1 MARYNSLID
10 LTKYPVPAKVV
21 QRRMTS
27 MFSDTPG
34 ETIQPYPYWL
44 DDVVPIQRGLKSV
57 AWQQQ
62 YTIAAAQTEGIPA
75 TLYYFPI
82 KDSGT
87 MHGMF
92 TNSQFLWYDIQE
104 NQWKI
109 AFESP
114 GATRLPTRAYVR
126 NESYLYMVGKGLY
139 HVTETGLVLVTP
151 NWGSG
156 VPAPTDIIG
165 CTVNSGYLILYSA
178 DRVYWSAPTNPMV
191 FYPSSTDGVS
201 TGAGSTNIQ
210 GLQGDIL
217 TIEPIAGGAIV
228 YTNQCAF
235 TMRYTSNPLNP
246 WAFSAV
252 SGCAGIIRQW
262 HVANGETGATQFIWS
277 VVGLQQ
283 VTLSG
288 AQSIIPE
295 FTAHFAQDILHTWDG
310 TASRVAETPVKIDV
324 KLTVLANNMLA
335 FSVGPANK
343 PFQYCWLYDLQ
354 LGRWGRISIDHWHL
368 DVMIPV
374 SNTTAVQ
381 YEDLVADGIRY
392 QDLLARTYASLVGD
406 IEYSSERPLR
416 FAVYGADG
424 YMHYANFADVSTGSN
439 AIVAI
444 GDFRL
449 TFNRMVEINEI
460 VLSLVKG
467 SAVVELISKETGKT
481 TMFADPAELGRFLT
495 RTVGSM
501 ITVLIRGDFEL
512 SDVLVRMVQAGSAR

>member
-1 MARYNSLID
+1 
-10 LTKYPVPAKVV
+10 
-21 QRRMTS
+21 
-27 MFSDTPG
+27 
-34 ETIQPYPYWL
+34 
-44 DDVVPIQRGLKSV
+44 
-57 AWQQQ
+57 
-62 YTIAAAQTEGIPA
+62 
-75 TLYYFPI
+75 
-82 KDSGT
+82 
-87 MHGMF
+87 
-92 TNSQFLWYDIQE
+92 
-104 NQWKI
+104 
-109 AFESP
+109 
-114 GATRLPTRAYVR
+114 
-126 NESYLYMVGKGLY
+126 
-139 HVTETGLVLVTP
+139 
-151 NWGSG
+151 
-156 VPAPTDIIG
+156 
-165 CTVNSGYLILYSA
+165 
-178 DRVYWSAPTNPMV
+178 
-191 FYPSSTDGVS
+191 
-201 TGAGSTNIQ
+201 
-210 GLQGDIL
+210 
-217 TIEPIAGGAIV
+217 
-228 YTNQCAF
+228 
-235 TMRYTSNPLNP
+235 MRYTSNPLNP

-262 HVANGETGATQFIWS
+262 HIANGETGATQFIWS

-310 TASRVAETPVKIDV
+310 TASRVAETAVKIDV

-354 LGRWGRISIDHWHL
+354 LGRWGRVSIDHWHL

-381 YEDLVADGIRY
+381 YEDLVTDGIRY